1 MAPLIGY
8 YKSNPTDYV
17 LVYHNGKVSLEGAG
31 IAFFYWAPTTSIAS
45 IPTSTIDVPFILNET
60 SGNFQAVTVQGQL
73 TYHIADPK
81 TMASIL
87 NFTIDPLSRGF
98 ISTDPD
104 KLPQRIVNV
113 IQAHLRAELLK
124 LSLEDALRRSADI
137 SATVLAKIK
146 AEPSLA
152 AMGVECLNLF
162 VNSIKPT
169 PEMAKA
175 LEAEYREG
183 LQQRAD
189 QAIYTRRAAAVEQE
203 RRIKENELNTQ
214 VLLEQKRQELVDLQ
228 GQNNNKQ
235 AEYDAKSNDIWLTPW
250 RNTDARVLLALAFK
264 TMGENAQKI
273 GNLTITPEILS
284 SILSAEK

>member
-17 LVYHNGKVSLEGAG
+17 LVYSNGKVTHEGAG

-87 NFTIDPLSRGF
+87 NFTIDPFSRGF

-124 LSLEDALRRSADI
+124 LTLEDALRRSADI

-264 TMGENAQKI
+264 MMGENAQKI

>member
-17 LVYHNGKVSLEGAG
+17 LVYHNGKVTLEGAG

-87 NFTIDPLSRGF
+87 NFTIDPFSRGF

-189 QAIYTRRAAAVEQE
+189 QAIY
-203 RRIKENELNTQ
+203 
-214 VLLEQKRQELVDLQ
+214 
-228 GQNNNKQ
+228 
-235 AEYDAKSNDIWLTPW
+235 
-250 RNTDARVLLALAFK
+250 
-264 TMGENAQKI
+264 
-273 GNLTITPEILS
+273 
-284 SILSAEK
+284 